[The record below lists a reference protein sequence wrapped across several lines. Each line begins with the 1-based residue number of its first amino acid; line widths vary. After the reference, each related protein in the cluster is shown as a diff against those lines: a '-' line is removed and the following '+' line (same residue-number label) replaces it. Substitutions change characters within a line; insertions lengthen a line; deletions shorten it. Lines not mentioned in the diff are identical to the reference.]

1 MKPSLPES
9 NNVGRENFLSKF
21 SVSHETA
28 QKFDRYA
35 ELLTEWNEKFNLVAA
50 STIPDL
56 WTRHVLD
63 SAQLKTYINDDKNS
77 LIDLG
82 SGAGFPGIVLS
93 LLGIPDVHLVESI
106 RKKAKFLTTVVEEL
120 KLDAVV
126 HNARAE
132 SLKGLKADIVTARAV
147 APLKELVNL
156 SKPFLKKD
164 SVCLFLKG
172 KSVEN
177 ELAESQ
183 KYLTYKCER
192 HPSLSDPSGSI
203 LLIRDLTPATY
214 KARYFKKHR

>member
-1 MKPSLPES
+1 MKPSQPES

-21 SVSHETA
+21 YVSHETA

-50 STIPDL
+50 STLPDL

-63 SAQLKTYINDDKNS
+63 SAQLKTYINDDKHS
-77 LIDLG
+77 LVDLG

-93 LLGIPDVHLVESI
+93 LLGVPDVHLVESI
-106 RKKAKFLTTVVEEL
+106 GKKAKFLTTVVEEL
-120 KLDAVV
+120 KLNATV

-147 APLKELVNL
+147 APLKDLLNL

-164 SVCLFLKG
+164 SICLCLKG

-177 ELAESQ
+177 ELAESR
-183 KYLTYKCER
+183 KFMAYKCER
-192 HPSLSDPSGSI
+192 YPSLSDPSGSI
-203 LLIRDLTPATY
+203 LLIHGLAPATY
-214 KARYFKKHR
+214 KARHFKKRH